1 MKKFMRGIEEAK
13 AFYEKYGRD
22 MIRDKFPEFEGR
34 IAVGL
39 AGHGSEC
46 YGFDDEIS
54 RDHDFNNGFCLWI
67 TDEDDIF
74 AGIELNKAYNELPV
88 SREKE
93 KSALGGNNRGVSR
106 INFFF
111 RNYTGLRGLP
121 QNPMQ
126 WLSIPETALA
136 EAVNG
141 EVWRDDL
148 GVFSLMRQSLAEG
161 MPEDVWKKRLAARA
175 AEMAQS
181 GQYNYARC
189 LSRGQDGA
197 AMMALNQFVKSACE
211 MIYLLNRR
219 HMPYYKW
226 MFRGMDEL
234 LKLKDMKEP
243 LEFLLCGDNDEAGKI
258 TKAGVIEDICAA
270 VIKELNAQGL
280 SGGSWDYMEPHAFE
294 IMERIE
300 DRQVRAMHL
309 MEG

>member
-1 MKKFMRGIEEAK
+1 MRGLEEAR
-13 AFYEKYGRD
+13 AFYEQYGKE
-22 MIRDKFPEFEGR
+22 MIHSKFPELEGR

-46 YGFDDEIS
+46 YGFDDEVS
-54 RDHDFNNGFCLWI
+54 RDHDFSNGFCLWL
-67 TDEDDIF
+67 TDEDDILSGVELSK
-74 AGIELNKAYNELPV
+74 AYKELPLNKARQN
-88 SREKE
+88 
-93 KSALGGNNRGVSR
+93 SALGGNSRGVSR
-106 INFFF
+106 INFFY

-121 QNPMQ
+121 QNYMQ
-126 WLSIPETALA
+126 WLAIPETALA

-141 EVWRDDL
+141 EVWRDDY
-148 GVFSLMRQSLAEG
+148 GVFTLMRQTLQSG

-189 LSRGQDGA
+189 LSRGQEGA
-197 AMMALNQFVKSACE
+197 AIMALNQFVKSACE
-211 MIYLLNRR
+211 MIYLLNRS

-234 LKLKDMKEP
+234 EKLKDMKEP
-243 LEFLLCGDNDEAGKI
+243 LEFLLTADNDEAGKV

-270 VIKELNAQGL
+270 VIKELQLQKL
-280 SGGSWDYMEPHAFE
+280 SDGSWDYMEPHAFE

-300 DRQVRAMHL
+300 DSEIRALHL

>member
-1 MKKFMRGIEEAK
+1 MTGLEEAR
-13 AFYEKYGRD
+13 AFYEQYGRE
-22 MIRDKFPEFEGR
+22 MIHEKFPEYEDS

-39 AGHGSEC
+39 VGHGSEC

-67 TDEDDIF
+67 TDKDDIF
-74 AGIELNKAYNELPV
+74 AGVELHKAYNELPV
-88 SREKE
+88 KNTGKS
-93 KSALGGNNRGVSR
+93 SALGGDSRGVSR
-106 INFFF
+106 INFFYK
-111 RNYTGLRGLP
+111 NYTGLRGLP
-121 QNPMQ
+121 QNWQQ

-148 GVFSLMRQSLAEG
+148 GVFSLMREVFQNG

-189 LSRGQDGA
+189 LSRGQEGA
-197 AMMALNQFVKSACE
+197 AMMALGQFVKSACE
-211 MIYLLNRR
+211 MIYLLNRK

-226 MFRGMDEL
+226 MFRGMDGL
-234 LKLKDMKEP
+234 TKLKDMKEP
-243 LEFLLCGDNDEAGKI
+243 LEFLLTGDNDEAGKL

-270 VIKELNAQGL
+270 IIKELQSQKL
-280 SGGSWDYMEPHAFE
+280 SDGSWDYMEPHAFE
-294 IMERIE
+294 IMERIQDSE
-300 DRQVRAMHL
+300 IRNLHL